1 MMRIT
6 NGMMMNTTKLNI
18 NNNKVSVDRL
28 NTQMS
33 TQKKITKPSDNPLIA
48 IKSLRL
54 STTLS
59 QIQQYYGNNI
69 KDANSWMDVTE
80 TALTNMKDIFTD
92 AYRLCV
98 NGSTD
103 TLTEEDRKT
112 ILEQL
117 KGLSNQLYAEANAD
131 YAERTVFSGYKTNS
145 TVSFTNGSEAALAK
159 YAITESLD
167 SSKIETY
174 TYYANK
180 LDTPTYDEVDHPLNP
195 DNKWGTPAEEILK
208 RMRLSYGKLS
218 DLSSFSYNYKV
229 DTSSSA
235 SNATTSGNVTITHD
249 MVGDPG
255 ATPPLTP
262 PLQNFQW
269 RSLQKDSA
277 FTYYADSTGKMMG
290 TNPDKGTIGATFE
303 DMNGYTM
310 KIGNDGRLTTDNT
323 DLKTTA
329 RTTKLN
335 GVTTRITTYSDEK
348 GNMIFTTQEEDY
360 TTAATPINEVRGTII
375 DAQGN
380 RITFTRTP
388 PLNLATPPAASGSN
402 MISITDAQGNSINTN
417 MTGGGS
423 TITVTNAD
431 GNTALTATANANAY
445 TVHTADKNLTT
456 DLKVQT
462 MTSQDFEAYL
472 TSLAATPD
480 VVKNKYK
487 DTIIY
492 LPDSGELVLGQNLAQ
507 NFTSEYA
514 SFEVNYEKN
523 GFSKGETRPEMYF
536 NCTNKSDES
545 PANWITY
552 TNYDADGN
560 WIAQDIN
567 YAISAN
573 QDMRINT
580 QIRDVANADCFRD
593 LAELTDIVQQTIDAH
608 TTVANIEGMMKSGD
622 YPEQDKQNYLTDCL
636 EKAKKQMAYLDD
648 HLQKVFGSQIS
659 HFENYLGKVN
669 LAITDIGSRGD
680 QLALAENRMSSQKT
694 TFTELKSNN
703 EDEELSDVTIDY
715 TSAFTAFQASLQA
728 AGKIDDMSLLD
739 YL

>member
-54 STTLS
+54 SATLT
-59 QIQQYYGNNI
+59 QINQYYGNNI
-69 KDANSWMDVTE
+69 KDANAWMDVTE
-80 TALTNMKDIFTD
+80 TALTNMKDVFTD

-103 TLTEEDRKT
+103 TLTEEDRQT
-112 ILEQL
+112 ILTQL

-145 TVSFTNGSEAALAK
+145 TVSFTNASEAALAK
-159 YAITESLD
+159 YTITESLD
-167 SSKIETY
+167 YKKIETY

-180 LDTPTYDEVDHPLNP
+180 LDTPTIAEVNDPAN
-195 DNKWGTPAEEILK
+195 NKWGTPAEEILK

-218 DLSSFSYNYKV
+218 NMSSLSYNYAV

-235 SNATTSGNVTITHD
+235 SNATTNGNVTITTD
-249 MVGDPG
+249 TTNLTANPPVNP
-255 ATPPLTP
+255 ATT
-262 PLQNFQW
+262 QSFQW
-269 RSLQKDSA
+269 RTLQKDSA
-277 FTYYADSTGKMMG
+277 FTYQADSNGQMT
-290 TNPDKGTIGATFE
+290 GATFE
-303 DMNGYTM
+303 EMNGYTM
-310 KIGNDGRLTTDNT
+310 KIANDGTLSTDNT
-323 DLKTTA
+323 DLKISA
-329 RTTKLN
+329 RTTTLN
-335 GVTTRITTYSDEK
+335 GVSTRISTYSDEK
-348 GNMIFTTQEEDY
+348 GNMVFTTHEMLDGNGDV
-360 TTAATPINEVRGTII
+360 TGGFII

-380 RITFTRTP
+380 KVSYTC
-388 PLNLATPPAASGSN
+388 AGGAVSD
-402 MISITDAQGNSINTN
+402 ITDAQGNTINSN
-417 MTGGGS
+417 MQGGNVIEVRGNDYDGTATPPTGVLMS
-423 TITVTNAD
+423 
-431 GNTALTATANANAY
+431 ATANGGAY
-445 TVHTADKNLTT
+445 TVTTNDKNLTT
-456 DLKVQT
+456 NLQVES
-462 MTSQDFEAYL
+462 MTSQQFEKYL
-472 TSLAATPD
+472 SDLAANPD
-480 VVKNKYK
+480 VVGEKYK

-492 LPDSGELVLGQNLAQ
+492 LPDSGELVIGKNLAQ

-523 GFSKGETRPEMYF
+523 GFAKGETRPEMYF
-536 NCTNKSDES
+536 NCTNKSDSS

-573 QDMRINT
+573 QDMKINT

-593 LAELTDIVQQTIDAH
+593 LAELTNIVQETIDAH
-608 TTVANIEGMMKSGD
+608 TTVANIEAMMKSGD
-622 YPEQDKQNYLTDCL
+622 YPGKDQQNYLNDCL
-636 EKAKKQMAYLDD
+636 EKAKKQMSYLDD
-648 HLQKVFGSQIS
+648 HLQKVFGSQVS
-659 HFENYLGKVN
+659 HFEGYLGKVN
-669 LAITDIGSRGD
+669 LAITDLGSRGD